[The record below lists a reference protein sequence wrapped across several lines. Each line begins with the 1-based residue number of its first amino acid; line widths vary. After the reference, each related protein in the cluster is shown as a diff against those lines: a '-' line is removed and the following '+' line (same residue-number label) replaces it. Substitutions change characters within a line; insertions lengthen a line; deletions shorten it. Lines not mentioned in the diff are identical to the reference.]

1 MVRHKKSDE
10 EYTSDKKTNPIGDI
24 HRKLVHVRSRKD
36 RVNEALEA
44 LQSYTEK
51 GGILCHKNKPKVL
64 ALYQTLLKAC
74 ESEGEYIRRLLSE
87 IERIRKSEF
96 RSKMKTHLKR
106 HALMQLINLQ
116 GTSLPLFVGGVDG
129 FPPPFVGAIA
139 IPETMPLKSGD
150 SVAAYVDENWI
161 LAEVVAVSPTGR
173 YDVKDVDDEQKVV
186 RLTIARR
193 RLIPLPKWRADPER
207 DAHALFPLEAIVL
220 ALYPQTT
227 CFYKG
232 VVQKVPQLATDDYL
246 VAFEDPTYSNGY
258 SPPLPI
264 PQRYVVSY
272 KEVKGKNTKA

>member
-1 MVRHKKSDE
+1 MEHKKSDE
-10 EYTSDKKTNPIGDI
+10 DYPSEKRSSAISDVHKK
-24 HRKLVHVRSRKD
+24 LAYVRSRKD

-51 GGILCHKNKPKVL
+51 GGILCHKNKAKVL
-64 ALYQTLLKAC
+64 NLYQTLLKAC
-74 ESEGEYIRRLLSE
+74 ESESEYIRRLLTE
-87 IERIRKSEF
+87 IEKIRRSEF
-96 RSKMKTHLKR
+96 KTKMKTQLKR

-139 IPETMPLKSGD
+139 IPDSMPLKSGD

-161 LAEVVAVSPTGR
+161 LAEVVAVCPSGR
-173 YDVKDVDDEQKVV
+173 YDVKDVDDEQKV

-207 DAHALFPLEAIVL
+207 DAHALFPLEALVL

-232 VVQKVPQLATDDYL
+232 VVQRVPQVATDDYL
-246 VAFEDPTYSNGY
+246 VTFEDPSYSTGY

-264 PQRYVVSY
+264 PQRYVVPF
-272 KEVKGKNTKA
+272 KEVKGKKA

>member
-1 MVRHKKSDE
+1 MVRHKKNDE
-10 EYTSDKKTNPIGDI
+10 EGSPDKKSSAIGDV

-51 GGILCHKNKPKVL
+51 GGILCNKNKAKAL

-87 IERIRKSEF
+87 IEKIRRSEF
-96 RSKMKTHLKR
+96 KKQDEIGTKT
-106 HALMQLINLQ
+106 AC
-116 GTSLPLFVGGVDG
+116 FDAVDQPAG
-129 FPPPFVGAIA
+129 IKK
-139 IPETMPLKSGD
+139 TCQ
-150 SVAAYVDENWI
+150 
-161 LAEVVAVSPTGR
+161 VVAVSPTGR
-173 YDVKDVDDEQKVV
+173 YDVKDVDDEQKV
-186 RLTIARR
+186 RLTMARR

-232 VVQKVPQLATDDYL
+232 VVQKVPQLVADDYL
-246 VAFEDPTYSNGY
+246 VAFKDPSYSTGY
-258 SPPLPI
+258 SL
-264 PQRYVVSY
+264 RCLYHSDTSCRS
-272 KEVKGKNTKA
+272 KR

>member
-1 MVRHKKSDE
+1 MVRHKKNDE
-10 EYTSDKKTNPIGDI
+10 DYVEEKRSSTIGDI
-24 HRKLVHVRSRKD
+24 YRKLVHVRTRKD
-36 RVNEALEA
+36 RVNETLET

-51 GGILCHKNKPKVL
+51 GGIVCLKNKAKAL
-64 ALYQTLLKAC
+64 NLYQALLKAC
-74 ESEGEYIRRLLSE
+74 ESEGDYIRRLLSD
-87 IERIRKSEF
+87 IEKIRRSEYKT
-96 RSKMKTHLKR
+96 KMKTHLKR

-129 FPPPFVGAIA
+129 FPPPFVGAIGV
-139 IPETMPLKSGD
+139 PDSTPLKSGD

-173 YDVKDVDDEQKVV
+173 YDVKDVDDEQKV

-207 DAHALFPLEAIVL
+207 DAHALFPVEAFVL

-232 VVQKVPQLATDDYL
+232 VVQRVPQLATDDYL
-246 VAFEDPTYSNGY
+246 VAFEDPSYNTGY
-258 SPPLPI
+258 SPSLPI

-272 KEVKGKNTKA
+272 KEIKGKNKG

>member
-1 MVRHKKSDE
+1 MVKHKKSDDE
-10 EYTSDKKTNPIGDI
+10 GASEKKSSTVADI
-24 HRKLVHVRSRKD
+24 HRKLVFVRSRKD

-44 LQSYTEK
+44 LQTYTEK
-51 GGILCHKNKPKVL
+51 GGILCHKNKAKAL
-64 ALYQTLLKAC
+64 TLYQTLLKAC
-74 ESEGEYIRRLLSE
+74 ESEGEYIRRLLGE
-87 IERIRKSEF
+87 IEKIRRAEF
-96 RSKMKTHLKR
+96 RNKMKTHLKR

-139 IPETMPLKSGD
+139 IPESMPLKSGD

-161 LAEVVAVSPTGR
+161 LAEVVAVNPAGR
-173 YDVKDVDDEQKVV
+173 YDVKDVDDEQKV

-207 DAHALFPLEAIVL
+207 DAHALFPVEALVL

-232 VVQKVPQLATDDYL
+232 VVQRVPQQATDDYL
-246 VAFEDPTYSNGY
+246 VTFEDPSYSTGY

-272 KEVKGKNTKA
+272 KEVKGKKA